1 MSKSNQNKKNDSKD
15 KKNSKKDS
23 AKKKLKK
30 EKINYNED
38 ILIFKNY
45 NLNLKSHHSLN
56 MVTFYYSNWVINLL
70 ITSLSLPSPVSSCVA
85 AIISFISLSDGS
97 HL

>member
-56 MVTFYYSNWVINLL
+56 MVTFYYSN
-70 ITSLSLPSPVSSCVA
+70 
-85 AIISFISLSDGS
+85 
-97 HL
+97 